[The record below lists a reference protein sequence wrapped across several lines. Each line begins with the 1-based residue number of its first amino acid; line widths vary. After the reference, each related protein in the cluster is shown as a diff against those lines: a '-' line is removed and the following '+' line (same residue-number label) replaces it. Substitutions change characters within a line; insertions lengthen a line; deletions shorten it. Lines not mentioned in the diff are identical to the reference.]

1 MAHDREDKY
10 ERQKEMARERQRK
23 RRAKL
28 SDEQLESKRKY
39 NRDRRDKLKRE
50 NKIKTVTDMTP
61 RERRKTRKNWREQNK
76 ERSLKN
82 KALKNAI
89 ANNPPGTPTRSPE
102 RETDQKKRGRKNV
115 LKSKAKAY
123 RLFKKQEKQIA
134 NLKRKIEKY
143 KKREYRQKVK
153 LSNNVNTLPSPSKRV
168 REIVG
173 KDKVSPIIKRQLFW
187 DLPLKNN

>member
-28 SDEQLESKRKY
+28 SDEQLEAKRKY
-39 NRDRRDKLKRE
+39 DRDRRDKLKRE
-50 NKIKTVTDMTP
+50 NKIKTVADMTP
-61 RERRKTRKNWREQNK
+61 RERRKMQKYWRERNK

-89 ANNPPGTPTRSPE
+89 ANTPPGTPTRSPE
-102 RETDQKKRGRKNV
+102 RETEQKKRGRKNV
-115 LKSKAKAY
+115 RKSKAKAY
-123 RLFKKQEKQIA
+123 RLIKKQEEQIA
-134 NLKRKIEKY
+134 NLKRMIEKY

-153 LSNNVNTLPSPSKRV
+153 LSNNVNTSPSPSKRV

-173 KDKVSPIIKRQLFW
+173 KDKVSPIVKRQLFW